1 MKYLGFSYGHIFPT
15 AAGAWSARGGTLR
28 HPAVQGVM
36 ALAAGGG
43 TLHFQLQFSSVPPA
57 GINHV

>member
-43 TLHFQLQFSSVPPA
+43 TLHFNFSSVLS
-57 GINHV
+57 HQQE